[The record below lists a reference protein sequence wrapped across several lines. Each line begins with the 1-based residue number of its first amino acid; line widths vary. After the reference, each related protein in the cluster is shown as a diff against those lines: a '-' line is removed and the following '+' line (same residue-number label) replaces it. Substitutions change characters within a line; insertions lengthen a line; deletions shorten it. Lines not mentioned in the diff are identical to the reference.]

1 MSDGEDTGRI
11 YVARAEL
18 QLALEDTRPL
28 ARLDLNPDPLQLVV
42 SAMADVRQ
50 DLGESAEIHLDLL
63 PVTHARLRHRRRR
76 LAAKGGPGEKAAAA
90 SAELRQAL
98 HGQGAPIGGGGAGS
112 RQPRGGQM
120 TAQRPWSSLAAAE
133 TRSSTKAT
141 ASKLLDGDPLWELQ
155 LLIRVRSEIQGRPE
169 AHLRAILGAFEQF
182 AGGGGNYFRVRGWNL
197 GPLHVGADSWLLRR
211 HFDRRCD
218 TGKFKPK
225 RESWVSTGE
234 IAAFF
239 KPPTVRCAANN
250 VARSGGAI
258 PPPPRELPEYH
269 GVADRHLLPMG
280 YVRREAG
287 WQAVGVPLDDTFFQL
302 LLGRSRFG
310 KSERA
315 IVQAVHLAHAGH
327 GLLYLD
333 PHVDALERMKDYLAP
348 VRDRIL
354 EINLSGVD
362 HSSRQA
368 GWNLLNMEGRGEVE
382 IEARTS
388 AVVSSFASALS
399 WGSINNRA
407 LTLTTFAAQ
416 SMCELNLQLPPDL
429 QATLFQMTTI
439 LSDEEWR
446 ASVLPF
452 LSPQTRAFW
461 SQRFTALSAEAITPV
476 TNLLDRLRSS
486 PAVAA
491 LFGSSRST
499 YDVRAAMDAG
509 QIVLASPAGTGDKD
523 RLIAC
528 FFVFDLLR
536 AALSR
541 RDTHPDRRRVFW
553 AFIDEMQELDRAG
566 LLGRVLRESAKFG
579 CRLTGAT
586 QSPQSLSEDTRD
598 AWFTNLSHLLVNNS
612 DADVAR
618 KLVAQL
624 QGKIDGSAITSLPK
638 YTSIGTVTIG
648 GEISSPFRLR
658 GYEISQ
664 VFGQLHDPEA
674 KEKISAAVDVNL
686 ARRPIAET
694 LAELS
699 TLDERIQEWALARIP
714 FAERPPEQEPPAGKA
729 AGGGGRGSGRRSTSA
744 STSSPPEPRLPSGG
758 GGGEAAAPAPAD
770 EPPAPDNVRQLRPKP
785 PARRPPTHMG

>member
-1 MSDGEDTGRI
+1 MSAGEGDVRV

-28 ARLDLNPDPLQLVV
+28 ARLQLDPDPLQLVAA
-42 SAMADVRQ
+42 AMADVRP
-50 DLGESAEIHLDLL
+50 DLGETAEVHLDLL

-76 LAAKGGPGEKAAAA
+76 LT
-90 SAELRQAL
+90 R
-98 HGQGAPIGGGGAGS
+98 GGGGAGAVAAGGL
-112 RQPRGGQM
+112 RQALYGPQAGGSTGRGGQ
-120 TAQRPWSSLAAAE
+120 AASQRSWSSLAAAE
-133 TRSSTKAT
+133 TRAATKAT
-141 ASKLLDGDPLWELQ
+141 AAKLLGGDPLWELQ
-155 LLIRVRSEIQGRPE
+155 LLIRVRGEIDGRPE
-169 AHLRAILGAFEQF
+169 AHLRAILAAFEQF
-182 AGGGGNYFRVRGWNL
+182 AADNYYRVCGWNV
-197 GPLHVGADSWLLRR
+197 GPWHVGADSWWRR
-211 HFDRRCD
+211 REFDRRCD
-218 TGKFKPK
+218 TGRFDPPK
-225 RESWVSTGE
+225 SSWVSTGE

-239 KPPTVRCAANN
+239 KPPTVRCQAAN

-258 PPPPRELPEYH
+258 PPPPRDLPAYR
-269 GVADRHLLPMG
+269 GVVDRHLLPMG

-287 WQAVGVPLDDTFFQL
+287 WQPIGVPLEDTYFQL

-333 PHVDALERMKDYLAP
+333 PHVDALERMKDYLVP
-348 VRDRIL
+348 VADRIL

-362 HSSRQA
+362 HSTRQA
-368 GWNLLNMEGRGEVE
+368 GWNLLNMEGRSEAE
-382 IEARTS
+382 IESRTS

-416 SMCELNLQLPPDL
+416 SMCELNLQLPADL

-439 LSDEEWR
+439 LADEEWR
-446 ASVLPF
+446 AAVLPF

-528 FFVFDLLR
+528 FFIFDLLR

-541 RDTHPDRRRVFW
+541 RDTDPARRRTFW

-618 KLVAQL
+618 KLVSQL
-624 QGKIDGSAITSLPK
+624 QGKIDGAAITSLPK
-638 YTSIGTVTIG
+638 YTSVGTVTIN
-648 GEISSPFRLR
+648 GEISSPFKLR
-658 GYEISQ
+658 GFEISQ
-664 VFGQLHDPEA
+664 VFGQLHDPDA
-674 KEKISAAVDVNL
+674 KARISAAVDVNL
-686 ARRPIAET
+686 ARRPIAAT
-694 LAELS
+694 LAELA
-699 TLDERIQEWALARIP
+699 TLDGRIQEWALARIP
-714 FAERPPEQEPPAGKA
+714 FDHRQSEDEAPAGKR
-729 AGGGGRGSGRRSTSA
+729 GGGRGSGRRSATS
-744 STSSPPEPRLPSGG
+744 TTTEPPPEPGEGEPTPPPGG
-758 GGGEAAAPAPAD
+758 PGEGG
-770 EPPAPDNVRQLRPKP
+770 PAPDNVRQLRPKP
-785 PARRPPTHMG
+785 TRRPPTQMG

>member
-1 MSDGEDTGRI
+1 MRDGAGAAGAGVAGAGADGAVRLH
-11 YVARAEL
+11 VARAEL
-18 QLALEDTRPL
+18 QLALQDTRPL
-28 ARLDLNPDPLQLVV
+28 ARLQLDPDPLHLVAA
-42 SAMADVRQ
+42 AMQDVRP

-76 LAAKGGPGEKAAAA
+76 LTRGGAGAGALAAGGV
-90 SAELRQAL
+90 RQAL
-98 HGQGAPIGGGGAGS
+98 YGPQASGGGG
-112 RQPRGGQM
+112 GGQVSS
-120 TAQRPWSSLAAAE
+120 QRSWSSLAAAE
-133 TRSSTKAT
+133 TRAATKAT
-141 ASKLLDGDPLWELQ
+141 ATKLLGGDPLWELQ
-155 LLIRVRSEIQGRPE
+155 LLIRVQGEIDGRPE
-169 AHLRAILGAFEQF
+169 AHLRAILAAFEQF
-182 AGGGGNYFRVRGWNL
+182 AGDNYYRVSGWKV
-197 GPLHVGADSWLLRR
+197 GPWHVGADSWLRR
-211 HFDRRCD
+211 REFDRRCD
-218 TGKFKPK
+218 TGRFDPAK
-225 RESWVSTGE
+225 RSWVSTGE

-239 KPPTVRCAANN
+239 KPPTVRCAATN

-258 PPPPRELPEYH
+258 PPPPRDLPAYR
-269 GVADRHLLPMG
+269 GVVDRHLLPMG
-280 YVRREAG
+280 YVRGESG
-287 WQAVGVPLDDTFFQL
+287 WQPVGVPLEDTYFQL

-333 PHVDALERMKDYLAP
+333 PHVDALERMKDYLVP
-348 VRDRIL
+348 VADRIL

-368 GWNLLNMEGRGEVE
+368 GWNLLNMEGRTEVE
-382 IEARTS
+382 IESRTS

-416 SMCELNLQLPPDL
+416 SMCELNLQLPADL

-439 LSDEEWR
+439 LADEEWR
-446 ASVLPF
+446 AAVLPF

-461 SQRFTALSAEAITPV
+461 AQRFTALSAEAITPV

-541 RDTHPDRRRVFW
+541 RDTDPKRRRTFW

-618 KLVAQL
+618 KLVSQL
-624 QGKIDGSAITSLPK
+624 QGKIDGAAITSLPK
-638 YTSIGTVTIG
+638 YTSVGTVTIN
-648 GEISSPFRLR
+648 GEITSPFKLR
-658 GYEISQ
+658 GFEISQ
-664 VFGQLHDPEA
+664 VFGQLADADA
-674 KEKISAAVDVNL
+674 KAKISAAVDVNL

-694 LAELS
+694 LAELA

-714 FAERPPEQEPPAGKA
+714 FDHRPAEEAPAGKR
-729 AGGGGRGSGRRSTSA
+729 GGGRGSGRRSAT
-744 STSSPPEPRLPSGG
+744 STSTDPPPDPEPGGGLTSPP
-758 GGGEAAAPAPAD
+758 D
-770 EPPAPDNVRQLRPKP
+770 EPDEAPSPAPDNVRQLRPKKTGL
-785 PARRPPTHMG
+785 RRPPTQMG